1 MQKRNLISLL
11 LLLLC
16 WLSPAQVIFEPVG
29 ENAVWTTKE
38 GSVFLSRMLEDMEAA
53 QNTIE
58 IEYYWFATDEAG
70 QKVRDMLIR
79 KVQEGV
85 KVRLIIDNFTTPM
98 AKESFY
104 EKMRKAGV
112 ELYFVHDFSKMG
124 PFTAVAHYFGE
135 RDHRKI
141 VVIDGHIGYTGGM
154 NFYQRALTEWMD
166 TQLRLEG
173 PAVEQLRAL
182 FEESWKLMGGG
193 PVEPLHAA
201 PAGEAVAQV
210 VGSRGHEYLDKLYI
224 DALRNAKEYF
234 YLQTPYYAPP
244 PEVVQAFKDAAARGV
259 DVRLMVPEK
268 SDWNFMN
275 VVTQEY
281 CIELY
286 RAGLK
291 VYVYGKAYDH
301 TKVFISDDHY
311 SSCSTVNMDYRS
323 LHINWEDAVFF
334 HDTATALHFKELF
347 LKEAADAREIGPQD
361 QPAKGLRKR
370 QRNTLR
376 ELSPIL

>member
-29 ENAVWTTKE
+29 GNAVWTTKE

-268 SDWNFMN
+268 SSACCGTVAMSP
-275 VVTQEY
+275 E
-281 CIELY
+281 
-286 RAGLK
+286 
-291 VYVYGKAYDH
+291 
-301 TKVFISDDHY
+301 ISL
-311 SSCSTVNMDYRS
+311 S
-323 LHINWEDAVFF
+323 L
-334 HDTATALHFKELF
+334 
-347 LKEAADAREIGPQD
+347 
-361 QPAKGLRKR
+361 
-370 QRNTLR
+370 
-376 ELSPIL
+376 